1 VRALIAMWT
10 AVTLAMTCSSC
21 SDSDHHDG
29 VYGAQSARLGESL
42 WVLGWNISTSNLRW
56 DADYVLIDV
65 DASATGPAASHA
77 KPEDIRF
84 GLYGALAHPME
95 ATGIS
100 SCETA
105 KNVVVKPLSA
115 LAPDRLT
122 GAVHLGPLKDR
133 SAVLVCT
140 SIPRETGSRAPQR
153 PIRRRSQ

>member
-1 VRALIAMWT
+1 MWT

-42 WVLGWNISTSNLRW
+42 GALGWNISMFNLRW

-65 DASATGPAASHA
+65 DVSPTDPAAPHA

-84 GLYGALAHPME
+84 GLYGALAHPVE

-100 SCETA
+100 SCDVA
-105 KNVVVKPLSA
+105 KNVIVKPLSA
-115 LAPDRLT
+115 PAPDRLT
-122 GAVHLGPLKDR
+122 GAVCLGR
-133 SAVLVCT
+133 
-140 SIPRETGSRAPQR
+140 
-153 PIRRRSQ
+153 